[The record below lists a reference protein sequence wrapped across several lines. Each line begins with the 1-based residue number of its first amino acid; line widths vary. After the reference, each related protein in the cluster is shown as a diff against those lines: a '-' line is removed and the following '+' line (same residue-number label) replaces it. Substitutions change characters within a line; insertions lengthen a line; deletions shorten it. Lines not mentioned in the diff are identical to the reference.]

1 MNIKGIKDEVF
12 NDYNKISMLIICPKC
27 TVRCYAEHNL
37 PPEICQNNHLH
48 KTLTYNIDNQ
58 KIIERYL
65 SNPLTEAVI
74 FGGLDSWDS
83 VEEILIFI
91 NDFRK
96 VCNDDI
102 VLYTGRYITEDIVQ
116 KHLHKF
122 NGLSNVYIKFGRY
135 IPSLKPI
142 VDKLTNVTL
151 ASSNQYFY
159 KV

>member
-27 TVRCYAEHNL
+27 TVRCYAENNL
-37 PPEICQNNHLH
+37 PPETCQNNHLH
-48 KTLTYNIDNQ
+48 KTPTYNIDNQ

-65 SNPLTEAVI
+65 SNPLTEAII

-122 NGLSNVYIKFGRY
+122 NGLCNVYIKFGRY